1 MGWIIFADIVLITI
15 LILAL
20 SVTAVI
26 KVTDTVEIKIKYAG
40 ITLFSIGNTEEE
52 ENKDKDKKKKK
63 KKKKKEKKKKDK
75 KKKEDKKALKK
86 ADENKP
92 AEKIPDKKED
102 EKPEEEKV
110 KNPKVKIDF
119 ELIKMLLESASKPV
133 KRLINHIRLTI
144 YKAEIIVAGDDA
156 AEVALNYGKM
166 NVAVYNLLAFLD
178 RFIRLKA
185 DNVKIGVDFIS
196 GTPSYDIYCKVKMR
210 LSTALGCAFWLVG
223 RIAVRYIKLMKAGQ
237 ETPSAGKEINHGR
250 TAPDQ

>member
-63 KKKKKEKKKKDK
+63 KKK
-75 KKKEDKKALKK
+75 EDKKDLKK

-110 KNPKVKIDF
+110 KKPKVKIDF